1 LAAGFPAQEL
11 ASRGCVIHVPR
22 EPKGACYAHWEGPVG
37 RVPRSGC
44 AELGEARARAA
55 TSWALADV
63 RSVSRNG
70 LGNAVVRRPWQVEN
84 GRSLRL
90 HIAPAKLNVP
100 TAACYCPGGDRRG
113 LWRDQGKRD
122 EARNLLAPRNAL
134 PQKGPRAMNTR
145 GVRESFVNQASS
157 IGRQGVSGDGDAA
170 HCGLLTRMYSDS

>member
-1 LAAGFPAQEL
+1 M
-11 ASRGCVIHVPR
+11 SM
-22 EPKGACYAHWEGPVG
+22 
-37 RVPRSGC
+37 
-44 AELGEARARAA
+44 AR
-55 TSWALADV
+55 
-63 RSVSRNG
+63 
-70 LGNAVVRRPWQVEN
+70 
-84 GRSLRL
+84 
-90 HIAPAKLNVP
+90 
-100 TAACYCPGGDRRG
+100 